1 MRENLFRFVVG
12 TTETNALG
20 ILIGAVET
28 QRVENNVVSLGNP
41 NPMGFNISGV
51 ATFLNNQTPSG
62 TLLRGYKRLPSPS
75 NGTKIDELATSI
87 ADALAFSLF

>member
-1 MRENLFRFVVG
+1 MDLARSVPGVTDIWGLATLN
-12 TTETNALG
+12 
-20 ILIGAVET
+20 GAVEI
-28 QRVENNVVSLGNP
+28 QRGENNVVNLGNTD
-41 NPMGFNISGV
+41 PMGFNISGI